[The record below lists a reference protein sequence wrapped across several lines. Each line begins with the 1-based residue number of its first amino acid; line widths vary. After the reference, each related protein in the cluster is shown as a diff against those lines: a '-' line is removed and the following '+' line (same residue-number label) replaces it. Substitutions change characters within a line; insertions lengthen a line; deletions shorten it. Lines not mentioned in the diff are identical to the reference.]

1 MPPHISLNELYAMRN
16 KKQSAKTICFDKALE
31 TCHRRIRT
39 VASYGGMNTFYEVPG
54 MLIGYP
60 LYNVHECCNYIIES
74 LRKIGFLVQVL
85 PPPHVAVIYIS
96 WDPQDLKPK
105 KSSVPTLGGPSAP
118 ASAPK
123 KGKLRLF

>member
-1 MPPHISLNELYAMRN
+1 MRK
-16 KKQSAKTICFDKALE
+16 KKQGARLVCFDKVLE

-39 VASYGGMNTFYEVPG
+39 VASYGGMNTFYEIPG

-60 LYNVHECCNYIIES
+60 LYNVMECCEYIIES

-96 WDPQDLKPK
+96 WDPQELKPK
-105 KSSVPTLGGPSAP
+105 KSSLPTLGGPSSQP
-118 ASAPK
+118 TPPK